1 MIKQASMNAITM
13 RKIVFVRTRATKSV
27 VLTRPKLPLLRREC
41 EINRTVK
48 ATDARADVITT
59 TANQVFNELA
69 TQRPGDVEA
78 PIAVV
83 VLLAFLIGLGFF
95 ALTTF
100 GLKPGSEAQSQM
112 KERDQSFFNKKK

>member
-1 MIKQASMNAITM
+1 MNAITM

-48 ATDARADVITT
+48 ATARADVITT